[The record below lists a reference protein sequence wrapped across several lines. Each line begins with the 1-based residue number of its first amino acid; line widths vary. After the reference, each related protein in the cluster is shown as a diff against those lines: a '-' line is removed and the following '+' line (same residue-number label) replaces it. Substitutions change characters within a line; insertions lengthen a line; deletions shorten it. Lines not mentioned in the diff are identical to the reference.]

1 MSIFLKNINLKSF
14 FAGAILFPFLYA
26 CAVPFGPNDPV
37 IGVGIEAH
45 KDKYRGVTTQADR
58 RLVLATKKEEEEITM
73 VGPGEK
79 ESTTRKIPAMPII
92 CAEPFPEGVALL
104 DKLKKTTLELNDKA
118 LGLEDKHTF
127 NVSIPF
133 ASHPAIK
140 FYRDGIF
147 ALCQAA
153 MNGWVETKPQVRIS
167 ANSQVI
173 GFKRW
178 EEITKDDQTTNKDTN
193 FYLNNNSLVIKIIE
207 SSMELD
213 ENEKEFLIE
222 LMEETRPGGRT
233 RERLKLTAPP
243 FISEFEFQLYR
254 LREAAIRI
262 FSFEAEKE
270 KAKAQQEEAKAQQE
284 EAKAQQEIAKARQEE
299 SKAKQILYQKCN
311 TNCENCIINCVDPD

>member
-1 MSIFLKNINLKSF
+1 MNIFLKNKNFKSF
-14 FAGAILFPFLYA
+14 FAGAILFPLLYA

-37 IGVGIEAH
+37 IAVGIEAH

-104 DKLKKTTLELNDKA
+104 DKLKKTTLELNDKV

-167 ANSQVI
+167 ANSRTTVI
-173 GFKRW
+173 GFERW
-178 EEITKDDQTTNKDTN
+178 NSITKEDQTKNKDTN

-262 FSFEAEKE
+262 FGVETEKE
-270 KAKAQQEEAKAQQE
+270 KAKAQQEA
-284 EAKAQQEIAKARQEE
+284 AKAQQEIAKARQEE
-299 SKAKQILYQKCN
+299 AKVKQIRYQKCN
-311 TNCENCIINCVDPD
+311 TDCGNCNINCVDPG

>member
-1 MSIFLKNINLKSF
+1 MNICLKNKNFKSF
-14 FAGAILFPFLYA
+14 FAGVILFPLLYA
-26 CAVPFGPNDPV
+26 CAGQGGPNDPV

-58 RLVLATKKEEEEITM
+58 RLVLATKKEREKITM
-73 VGPGEK
+73 VGSGDK
-79 ESTTRKIPAMPII
+79 ESTIREIPAMPII

-153 MNGWVETKPQVRIS
+153 MNGWVETKPQIRIS
-167 ANSQVI
+167 ANSQATVI
-173 GFKRW
+173 GFDDW
-178 EEITKDDQTTNKDTN
+178 NSMTGKDQPKDTN
-193 FYLNNNSLVIKIIE
+193 FYLNDNSLVTKIIE

-213 ENEKEFLIE
+213 KNEKEFLIK
-222 LMEETRPGGRT
+222 LMEETHPGART

-243 FISEFEFQLYR
+243 FISEFEFQLHR

-262 FSFEAEKE
+262 FSVETEKE
-270 KAKAQQEEAKAQQE
+270 NAKAQQEA
-284 EAKAQQEIAKARQEE
+284 AKAQQEIAKARQEE
-299 SKAKQILYQKCN
+299 AKAKQIRYQKCN
-311 TNCENCIINCVDPD
+311 TDCGNCTINCVDPD